1 MYTLDKQA
9 AMSADATGKWL
20 NETGK
25 YIGKIICAE
34 DITAG
39 TGTRGIAF
47 TLQADDGRETRQFV
61 YTMKSDG
68 EKLSGYDL
76 LMALMTCVKV
86 RDIKPANGPVRR
98 WDNEKKEEFTE
109 QGIVFPELAN
119 RPLGFLLQKTEEKS
133 RKNPGETAWTV
144 KMIGVFEAGTELTA
158 SEILTGKK
166 TPLGLAAKVAL
177 LADRPMKTRVAP
189 SGSSHPP
196 ASGPV
201 DDDIPF

>member
-1 MYTLDKQA
+1 MYALDKQA

-25 YIGKIICAE
+25 YIGKILCAE

-39 TGTRGIAF
+39 TGTRGVAL

-61 YTMKSDG
+61 YTMKADG
-68 EKLSGYDL
+68 EQLSGYGL

-86 RDIKPANGPVRR
+86 RDIKPTNGPVRR
-98 WDNEKKEEFTE
+98 WDSEKKEEYTE
-109 QGIVFPELAN
+109 QGIVFAELAN

-133 RKNPGETAWTV
+133 RKNAGETAWTAKIV
-144 KMIGVFEAGTELTA
+144 GVFEASTELTA

-166 TPLGLAAKVAL
+166 TPVAL
-177 LADRPMKTRVAP
+177 AQKVVLLTDRPMKARNDRSSTTHAAGP
-189 SGSSHPP
+189 GSL
-196 ASGPV
+196 

>member
-1 MYTLDKQA
+1 MYALDKQA

-25 YIGKIICAE
+25 YIGKILCAE

-39 TGTRGIAF
+39 TGTRGVAL

-61 YTMKSDG
+61 YTTKADG
-68 EKLSGYDL
+68 EQLSGYGL

-86 RDIKPANGPVRR
+86 RDIKPTNGPVRR
-98 WDNEKKEEFTE
+98 WDSEKKEEYTE
-109 QGIVFPELAN
+109 QGTVFPELAN

-133 RKNPGETAWTV
+133 RKNPGETAWTAKIV
-144 KMIGVFEAGTELTA
+144 GVFEASTELTA

-166 TPLGLAAKVAL
+166 TAVALAQKVAL
-177 LADRPMKTRVAP
+177 LADRPMKGRTDRSSTTHAAGP
-189 SGSSHPP
+189 GSL
-196 ASGPV
+196 